1 MGTSEEV
8 ANQTDRKQPASIPKK
23 TENGGGT
30 PTQERIRDEVEAALK
45 TVDDPELGIDIVN
58 LGLVYEI
65 NVDDDNNVK
74 VDFTLTTMGCPIA
87 PLIDEQIKGATGY
100 IEDIG
105 EVTTELVMY
114 PPWTPEK
121 MTPLAKSALG
131 FV

>member
-1 MGTSEEV
+1 M
-8 ANQTDRKQPASIPKK
+8 
-23 TENGGGT
+23 
-30 PTQERIRDEVEAALK
+30 PTQDEIRQQVEDALK
-45 TVDDPELGIDIVN
+45 TVNDPELGIDIVN
-58 LGLVYEI
+58 LGLVYDILVNE
-65 NVDDDNNVK
+65 DGDVK

-87 PLIDEQIKGATGY
+87 PLIDEQIKEATAH
-100 IEDIG
+100 IEGIG